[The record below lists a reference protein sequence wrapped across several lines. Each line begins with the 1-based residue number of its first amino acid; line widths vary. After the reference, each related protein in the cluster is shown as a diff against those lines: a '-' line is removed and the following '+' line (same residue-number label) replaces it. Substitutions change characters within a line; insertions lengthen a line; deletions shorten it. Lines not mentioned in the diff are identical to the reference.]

1 MAVIVS
7 TQFSAQG
14 VAAAT
19 IMEGRAVVLTA
30 SGVRADLPNV
40 TYATANQTAGVYIAF
55 FPPDNFPRPT
65 YEDLYS
71 VPSTRVYDLT
81 EASLYGDPT
90 FYKKQ
95 YLVPRSMWAEPLVY
109 SGELVALHRGRIGLT
124 ANCFVDE
131 ANIRVPGNMIAVGT
145 SGKLTYTNS
154 GTHAIGI
161 VERYAADTGVLYITM
176 GV

>member
-1 MAVIVS
+1 
-7 TQFSAQG
+7 
-14 VAAAT
+14 
-19 IMEGRAVVLTA
+19 MEGRAVTLTA
-30 SGVRADLPNV
+30 SGVREDLPNV
-40 TYATANQTAGVYIAF
+40 TYASANQQHGVYIAF

-65 YEDLYS
+65 YEDLYT

-81 EASLYGDPT
+81 DATLYGDPT

-124 ANCFVDE
+124 ANCFVNE
-131 ANIRVPGNMIAVGT
+131 ADIRVPGARVAVGT
-145 SGKLTYTNS
+145 SGLLTHTTNNS
-154 GTHAIGI
+154 YAIGV
-161 VERYAADTGVLYITM
+161 VERYAPDTGVLYIAM

>member
-19 IMEGRAVVLTA
+19 IMEGRAVTLTA
-30 SGVRADLPNV
+30 SGVREDLPSV
-40 TYATANQTAGVYIAF
+40 TYASANQKHGVYIAF

-65 YEDLYS
+65 YEDWYS
-71 VPSTRVYDLT
+71 VPSTRVYDLND
-81 EASLYGDPT
+81 ASLYGDPT

-109 SGELVALHRGRIGLT
+109 SGELVALHNGRIGLT
-124 ANCFVDE
+124 VNCFVDD

-145 SGKLTYTNS
+145 SGKLVYTNNN
-154 GTHAIGI
+154 THAIGI
-161 VERYAADTGVLYITM
+161 VERYAPDTGVLYISM